1 MNGSEK
7 VMIKQI
13 ALLLVFACAPLAA
26 QQTVVLAIGGHA
38 GDMEVSAGAAL
49 ARASRLGAK
58 VVLLHLTL
66 GENGHPRKS
75 AAEYARQKREEAI
88 AAAAALGA
96 EARFGTWTDASLRP
110 GKETEEFVAQVIKE
124 VKATHIVTHWKH
136 SIHPDHEAAHVI
148 ANHAALLAAVG
159 GWKGVRS
166 VIYAENWEDPEN
178 FQPYLYVDTTEDM
191 EAWRRSVQCY
201 EFLRGGVSA
210 FPYLRF
216 YEGLSMVR
224 GAQARKKHATAFDI
238 DSMGKLRVLDVWP

>member
-1 MNGSEK
+1 MNRL
-7 VMIKQI
+7 VIFLNFFLI
-13 ALLLVFACAPLAA
+13 LAALPLAA

-49 ARASRLGAK
+49 ARAARLGAR

-75 AAEYARQKREEAI
+75 AAEYAEQKRKEAM

-96 EARFGTWTDASLRP
+96 EARFGRWTDASLRAD
-110 GKETEEFVAQVIKE
+110 KETEEFVAGVIRE
-124 VKATHIVTHWKH
+124 VKATHIVTHWRH

-148 ANHAALLAAVG
+148 ANHAALLASVG

-166 VIYAENWEDPEN
+166 IVYAENWEDPEN
-178 FQPYLYVDTTEDM
+178 FQPYLYVDTTVDM

-210 FPYLRF
+210 FPYLQF

-224 GAQARKKHATAFDI
+224 GAQARKKNATAFDI
-238 DSMGKLRVLDVWP
+238 DAMGKRRVLPEWP